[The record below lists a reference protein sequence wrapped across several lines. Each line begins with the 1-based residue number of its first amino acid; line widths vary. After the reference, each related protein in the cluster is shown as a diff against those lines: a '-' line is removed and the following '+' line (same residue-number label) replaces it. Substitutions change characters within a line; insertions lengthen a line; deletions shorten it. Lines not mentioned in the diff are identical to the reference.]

1 MNEQTGFTIDDL
13 AESVGIPIRTFR
25 FYVSQGLLPGPG
37 ARGKGATYSDE
48 HLLRLRL
55 IRRLVEQRVP
65 LAEIRER
72 LESLTN
78 VEIRDLLA
86 DEDQRSATRER
97 AAEQSPK
104 DYVAVLLG
112 QARAKRAQPV
122 VPPSQQTPLLA
133 PAPPSPRTL
142 LSSPAPAPRPGGQQ
156 GRGYR
161 ESDVWRRVELA
172 PGVELHV
179 RGDTERREAELID
192 RIIDAAR
199 TLGTALPDTKTLK

>member
-1 MNEQTGFTIDDL
+1 VNEQTGFTIDDL

-86 DEDQRSATRER
+86 DEDQRSATRSR
-97 AAEQSPK
+97 VAEESPK

-112 QARAKRAQPV
+112 QARTKRAQPV
-122 VPPSQQTPLLA
+122 VP
-133 PAPPSPRTL
+133 SPRTL
-142 LSSPAPAPRPGGQQ
+142 ILSPAPAPRPGGQQ
-156 GRGYR
+156 GRVYR

-179 RGDTERREAELID
+179 REDAELREAELID

-199 TLGTALPDTKTLK
+199 TLGTASPDTKTLK